1 MSVSRKLLHQST
13 NSAAPA
19 SISEAEIIDLINHLP
34 FGGDRWNT
42 AIDAVVQILD
52 AVEAKDLD
60 SLREFSNKGG
70 KLPKR
75 LASVAVALLEQDD
88 AFTATIGPELAL
100 KYFFQFS
107 RHYSFARR
115 AWMAENRNRGRI
127 PERQSTTEGS
137 DTEPSLEEVI
147 EAINQIGETTGA
159 RLQLFA
165 LCGRE
170 DLITPELATAM
181 LNVAY
186 DALGLPLK
194 PSAEL
199 QQKGGE

>member
-60 SLREFSNKGG
+60 SLRVFSNKGG

-115 AWMAENRNRGRI
+115 AWTADNRNRGRI
-127 PERQSTTEGS
+127 PETSRPATEASG
-137 DTEPSLEEVI
+137 TEPSLEEVI
-147 EAINQIGETTGA
+147 EAINQIGESTGP

-186 DALGLPLK
+186 DALGLPL
-194 PSAEL
+194 
-199 QQKGGE
+199 QQKGGEQ